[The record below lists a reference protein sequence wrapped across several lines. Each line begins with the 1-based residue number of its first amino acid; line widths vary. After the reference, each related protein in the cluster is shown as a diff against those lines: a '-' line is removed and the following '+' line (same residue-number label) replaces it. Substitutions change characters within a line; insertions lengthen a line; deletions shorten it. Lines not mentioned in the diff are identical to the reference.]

1 MDEGPEWYES
11 VDLKQP
17 YSRGDLQDL
26 KYLNT
31 LVKNARKDAADG
43 KDLTQAFRKISQR
56 LQQMEFYTS
65 LSPILIIK
73 SGLLDD
79 EGLRI
84 IFENRVR
91 GIDFP
96 FYLRADAD
104 ILYRKWISGEIDP
117 HLFRGI
123 VTKKGTAKEDKA
135 FKSHSLQ
142 PDFPGK
148 VSCNYVGAGNLVTG
162 QWWPLQ
168 MAAKRSG
175 AHGEVEAG
183 IHGQVSRSPLTK

>member
-1 MDEGPEWYES
+1 M
-11 VDLKQP
+11 
-17 YSRGDLQDL
+17 
-26 KYLNT
+26 
-31 LVKNARKDAADG
+31 KNAKKDAADG

-84 IFENRVR
+84 IFKNRVR
-91 GIDFP
+91 GIEFP
-96 FYLRADAD
+96 FYLHADAD
-104 ILYRKWISGEIDP
+104 ILYRKWMSEEINP

-123 VTKKGTAKEDKA
+123 MTKKGTAKEDKA

-148 VSCNYVGAGNLVTG
+148 VSYNYVGAENLVTG

-168 MAAKRSG
+168 IAAKRSG
-175 AHGEVEAG
+175 AHSEVEAG
-183 IHGQVSRSPLTK
+183 IHGQISRSPLTK